1 MHPPHKKPDKI
12 LLSDEEL
19 AKLPRAGLLRRL
31 AALLYDLFL
40 VFAIWMSLGFL
51 ILPIL
56 GADSNQLVD
65 DRVQTDPMTNWIM
78 LVMMVSSAAA
88 FYIGFWRKT
97 GQTLGMIAWRI
108 RVLGTDDRP
117 VTLQQG
123 LIRFLLA
130 WPAFWLLG
138 LGYLWKYLDPQGDAA
153 HERLSASKTVVL
165 PKHARPF

>member
-1 MHPPHKKPDKI
+1 MHPQHKKPEKV
-12 LLSDEEL
+12 LLSTEEL
-19 AKLPRAGLLRRL
+19 AALPRAGLLRRL
-31 AALLYDLFL
+31 AALLYDVFL

-65 DRVQTDPMTNWIM
+65 ERVQTDPMTNRIM
-78 LVMMVSSAAA
+78 LVMMLGSAAA

-117 VTLQQG
+117 ITLKQG

-130 WPAFWLLG
+130 WPAFWLFG
-138 LGYLWKYLDPQGDAA
+138 LGYLWKFLDPRGDAA
-153 HERLSASKTVVL
+153 HERLSDSKTVVL